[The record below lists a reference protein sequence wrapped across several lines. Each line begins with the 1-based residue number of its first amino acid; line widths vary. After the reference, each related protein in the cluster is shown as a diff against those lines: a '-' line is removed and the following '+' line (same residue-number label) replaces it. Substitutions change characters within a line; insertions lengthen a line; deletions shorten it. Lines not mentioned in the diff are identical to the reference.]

1 MGEMAGLSDSNPWDS
16 DSKEKGQL
24 TNQPQNERVWKY
36 LQTLPTHRSESKQ
49 SSATQARGQCQSVR
63 RMSLQS
69 VITLYDFCIFLF
81 IAHAISV
88 L

>member
-24 TNQPQNERVWKY
+24 TNQPQNGRVWKY
-36 LQTLPTHRSESKQ
+36 LQTLPTHRSKSKQ

-81 IAHAISV
+81 TAHAIFV